1 MWRLHVI
8 AGVGVTLLT
17 LVSSVVSFLSPSHPS
32 FLPPF
37 SSPFLLSVGVLK
49 SRLTL
54 FSSHPSTLL
63 TPSLLLHYFPVGV
76 ILIILISFSFHSLF
90 FPSFN
95 FLLNLLASSS
105 TFPFS
110 LPSRST
116 LVFFYILPPFFRPS
130 HFLPSPPALPSSRF
144 PPG

>member
-8 AGVGVTLLT
+8 AGVGVALLT
-17 LVSSVVSFLSPSHPS
+17 LVSSVVSVLSPSHPS
-32 FLPPF
+32 VLLLFP
-37 SSPFLLSVGVLK
+37 SPSLLSVGVLK
-49 SRLTL
+49 SRLPL

-63 TPSLLLHYFPVGV
+63 TPSLLLLYFPVGV
-76 ILIILISFSFHSLF
+76 ISIILISFSFHSHF

-95 FLLNLLASSS
+95 FLLNLPASSS

-116 LVFFYILPPFFRPS
+116 LVFFFILPPFFRPS
-130 HFLPSPPALPSSRF
+130 HFLPSPLALPSSPF